1 MHHPTDRITHT
12 TAFVTP
18 VVPFDGVC
26 STPLA
31 TPDEVQLTEL
41 APLDV
46 DVSLCLRRVQWRK
59 GMGSLLAMTF
69 DRGVLLMMMHDTRAN
84 CNVSR

>member
-1 MHHPTDRITHT
+1 MHHPRERITHT

-31 TPDEVQLTEL
+31 TPDQVQLTEL
-41 APLDV
+41 AAFDV
-46 DVSLCLRRVQWRK
+46 DASLSCAGRKVWAHCWPWHSISLCSADV
-59 GMGSLLAMTF
+59 
-69 DRGVLLMMMHDTRAN
+69 
-84 CNVSR
+84 